1 MFWQDFCD
9 RKVIG
14 LQSRIEHFKNHTTK
28 AYKRKNMDMEIE
40 RLGVRPLVVATAEA
54 IRLLGG
60 AAGIFNRCVAANWI
74 RPAIRGGRVNYY
86 RYRDVAALAERL
98 CQELPP
104 RRACQQRWLDEHR
117 QGAKR

>member
-1 MFWQDFCD
+1 
-9 RKVIG
+9 
-14 LQSRIEHFKNHTTK
+14 
-28 AYKRKNMDMEIE
+28 MDMEIE

-86 RYRDVAALAERL
+86 RYGDVAALAERL

-104 RRACQQRWLDEHR
+104 RRAAQQRWLDERR

>member
-1 MFWQDFCD
+1 
-9 RKVIG
+9 
-14 LQSRIEHFKNHTTK
+14 
-28 AYKRKNMDMEIE
+28 MDMEIE
-40 RLGVRPLVVATAEA
+40 GLGVRPLVFATAEA

-86 RYRDVAALAERL
+86 RYGDVAALAERL

-104 RRACQQRWLDEHR
+104 RRAAQQRWLDERR

>member
-1 MFWQDFCD
+1 MD
-9 RKVIG
+9 R
-14 LQSRIEHFKNHTTK
+14 
-28 AYKRKNMDMEIE
+28 EIE
-40 RLGVRPLVVATAEA
+40 ILAVRALVVATAEA

-60 AAGIFNRCVAANWI
+60 AAGIFDRCVAAHWI
-74 RPAIRGGRVNYY
+74 KPAIRGGRVNYY

-104 RRACQQRWLDEHR
+104 RRVAQQRWLDQHR